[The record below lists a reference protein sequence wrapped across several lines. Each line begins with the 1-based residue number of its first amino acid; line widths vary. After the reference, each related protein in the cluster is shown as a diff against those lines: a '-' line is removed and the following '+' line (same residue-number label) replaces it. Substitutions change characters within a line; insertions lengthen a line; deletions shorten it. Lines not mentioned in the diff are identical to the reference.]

1 MPEKIINYIPADKF
15 FELFEY
21 KKVDVQKVIPGFVPG
36 GGVML
41 MSPAF
46 QSTPTTITT
55 NEQENKSVTYF
66 DQVQFKSTE
75 PPSPPPS
82 LTQSVAAN
90 NVCTI
95 KLGSFDSTNFQHTN
109 KNFVTTKCLNS
120 NQGSERTEEEGVK
133 DNDDVTDAIDLLESI
148 EADSDAACLN
158 VSPIVSSF
166 VSPSFDA
173 CLDAETDESLSD
185 SGLDEDMYHEMR
197 REDCRKTARSHWYK
211 KEEPRLEK
219 CY

>member
-1 MPEKIINYIPADKF
+1 MPEKIVNYIPADKF

-41 MSPAF
+41 ISPAF
-46 QSTPTTITT
+46 QSPPATITT

-66 DQVQFKSTE
+66 DQVQFKSNE
-75 PPSPPPS
+75 PPPPPS

-120 NQGSERTEEEGVK
+120 NQGSERKEEEGLK
-133 DNDDVTDAIDLLESI
+133 DNDDVTDVIDLLESI

-211 KEEPRLEK
+211 KEESRLEK